1 MNNVLKNTGS
11 ALRRMKNVFGSN
23 LKNTDAELYELIQ
36 KEKCRQRDNIELI
49 ASENFTS
56 NSVLECLGSVLTNKY
71 SEGYPGRRY
80 YGGNEY
86 IDKIED
92 LCRTRALDAYG
103 LSNEEW
109 GVNVQPYSG
118 SPANF
123 AVYTALLKPHDRI
136 MGLDLPSGG
145 HLTHGFMT
153 SKRRVSATSIYFESM
168 SYRVGADGYID
179 YDELRLLANRFRP
192 KLLICG
198 YSAYPRDIDF
208 KRFREIATEVGA
220 IMMCDMAHTSGLVAT
235 GVVSNPFEYAD
246 VVTTTTHKTMRGPR
260 SGMIFSRKCYNKAID
275 DAVFPGLQ
283 GGPHNHQI
291 AGVANAL
298 LDLQSAEFKEYAEK
312 VVANAR
318 ELAGY
323 MIDSGFKLSTD
334 GTDNHT
340 ILVDLKY
347 FGHTTNDSGERVYT
361 PSRVNVTGSKMELVC
376 ECANITLNKNSVPG
390 DTSALCPKGIRIG
403 TSPMTTRG
411 MTEWHLLASW
421 LKRAYEICEV
431 RTAKYGTKMVD
442 FRRDIDKDSKIMEL
456 ASEVKE
462 YASSLPYYDE

>member
-1 MNNVLKNTGS
+1 MNVLKTTSS
-11 ALRRMKNVFGSN
+11 AIRWMRNVFNSN
-23 LKNTDAELYELIQ
+23 LKETDSELYELIH
-36 KEKCRQRDNIELI
+36 KEKCRQRENIELI

-56 NSVLECLGSVLTNKY
+56 NSVLDCLGSVLTNKY

-92 LCRTRALDAYG
+92 LCRTRALEAYG
-103 LSNEEW
+103 LNNEEW

-123 AVYTALLKPHDRI
+123 AVYTALLNPHDRI

-153 SKRRVSATSIYFESM
+153 PKRRVSATSIYFESM
-168 SYRVGADGYID
+168 SYRVGTDGYID

-246 VVTTTTHKTMRGPR
+246 IVTTTTHKTLRGPR
-260 SGMIFSRKCYNKAID
+260 SGMIFSRKCYNKRID

-291 AGVANAL
+291 AGVATAL
-298 LDLQSAEFKEYAEK
+298 LELQSPEFKSYAEK
-312 VVANAR
+312 VVSNAR
-318 ELAGY
+318 ELANH
-323 MIDSGFKLSTD
+323 MIDNGFKLSTD

-347 FGHTTNDSGERVYT
+347 FGHTVNESGERVYT

-376 ECANITLNKNSVPG
+376 EHINITLNKNSVPG

-403 TSPMTTRG
+403 TSPMTTRE
-411 MTEWHLLASW
+411 MTEWKLLASW
-421 LKRAYEICEV
+421 LRRAYEICEH
-431 RTAKYGTKMVD
+431 RIQEHGTKLVD
-442 FRRDIDKDSKIMEL
+442 FKRDISSDSRIIEL
-456 ASEVKE
+456 AAEVKK
-462 YASSLPYYDE
+462 YAISLPYYEE